1 MGTRVEVIISVH
13 KVILHSL
20 PLLLFLVHIAHSSIV
35 TADFS
40 QGTDGWNHGQGLWV
54 TTTNANGLSINNPY
68 LYLDPIGT
76 SPKRGV
82 IVWNDQESW
91 TGNYSSK
98 GVTSIRFY
106 ARNAGLGD
114 PLYFRIAIGN
124 TRNPMS
130 GTWFVS
136 DNLRVVQNNDGW
148 SLMNFDLNSNT
159 MVKASSAMENGSP
172 GSGSFNDVFTD
183 VAAIRII
190 SQGSAFSAVA
200 QDHYG
205 DVYIDSVA
213 LIPEPHTVRFIT
225 LSSLLLALRRNAHRK
240 NKSYLRSQLTPHL
253 PQVEDRFTTQNPD
266 F

>member
-1 MGTRVEVIISVH
+1 MNLQVRKQLSYLSLHYQPH
-13 KVILHSL
+13 KQPHNFH
-20 PLLLFLVHIAHSSIV
+20 LLFLVHIAHSSIV

-76 SPKRGV
+76 NPKRGV

-159 MVKASSAMENGSP
+159 KRV
-172 GSGSFNDVFTD
+172 SFFIEYVF
-183 VAAIRII
+183 
-190 SQGSAFSAVA
+190 
-200 QDHYG
+200 
-205 DVYIDSVA
+205 
-213 LIPEPHTVRFIT
+213 LEM
-225 LSSLLLALRRNAHRK
+225 L
-240 NKSYLRSQLTPHL
+240 
-253 PQVEDRFTTQNPD
+253 
-266 F
+266 